1 MADFRHITD
10 LQDPRLTQLRILF
23 GTTRQLDLWGG
34 PKLSVSVDNDGIVQV
49 TELKVKG
56 LPKDRR
62 RFDLKAK
69 AYGSCKLDAWDGSR
83 RFVNTLQLLVP
94 SAPSKEDFIKNL
106 LAAGKS
112 VAQKYKLPPSIMVA
126 QSILESTSGASNL
139 ALLDNILYGIT
150 KRKELSKGAEPDWYP
165 AGSRI
170 VLHKTIAIKGQD
182 PVTDRFCA
190 ADDYAQAV
198 EIWAQYITRHPHTK
212 KDQALFKGPPWSD
225 ADRHAIAALM
235 PKLQFGKGSNN
246 YAEELMKTVRENGLA
261 AHD

>member
-1 MADFRHITD
+1 MADFRYVTD
-10 LQDPRLTQLRILF
+10 LQDPRLTHLRILF
-23 GTTRQLDLWGG
+23 GKKRQLDLWGG
-34 PKLSVSVDNDGIVQV
+34 PDLAVSVDGGQVEV

-69 AYGSCKLDAWDGSR
+69 AYGSCKLDAFKGAQ
-83 RFVNTLQLLVP
+83 RFVNTLQLTVP

-106 LAAGKS
+106 LAAGKG

-126 QSILESTSGASNL
+126 QSILESGAGASDL

-165 AGSRI
+165 AGKRI
-170 VLHKTIAIKGQD
+170 VLYPTIAIKDQP
-182 PVTDRFCA
+182 PVMDRFCA

-198 EIWAQYITRHPHTK
+198 EIWAQYVTQHPHTK
-212 KDQALFKGPPWSD
+212 KDQALFKGAPWSD
-225 ADRHAIAALM
+225 ADRQKIAAIM